1 MTLPLDAMKKTTIQ
15 VKFNYQIKLIII
27 TDIIIIIS
35 HAIGNNVISI
45 IHIVINLQLVY
56 EHHDRVRNE
65 Y

>member
-45 IHIVINLQLVY
+45 ISIVINLQLVI
-56 EHHDRVRNE
+56 
-65 Y
+65 